1 MFALNASKQ
10 KLEAS
15 LNEMSNKSK
24 WLLFSQDLML
34 KNDFLLFSMLK
45 TVVPLK
51 SFMETVFFSGLFD
64 E

>member
-15 LNEMSNKSK
+15 LNEMSNKCK

-34 KNDFLLFSMLK
+34 KNDLLLSILK
-45 TVVPLK
+45 TVVPLT
-51 SFMETVFFSGLFD
+51 SFMETVFFFRII
-64 E
+64 